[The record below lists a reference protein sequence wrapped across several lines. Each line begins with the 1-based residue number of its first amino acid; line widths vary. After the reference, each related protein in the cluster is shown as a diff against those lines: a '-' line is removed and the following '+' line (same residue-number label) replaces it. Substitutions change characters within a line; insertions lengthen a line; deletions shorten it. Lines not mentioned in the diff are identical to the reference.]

1 MKKRMLSAMLA
12 LAMLCGSVPAPAFAQ
27 DLAGSDS
34 AIVLTETTTD
44 EETPASTEVTEAPEA
59 TATPEPTQAPEAAAT
74 PEPTQAPEAAA
85 TPEPTEAPEAT
96 ATPEPTQAPEA
107 TATPVPT
114 ETPAP
119 AEEPVPQTLGAVP
132 SLLAANDGD
141 VEPVTYLTWDDTQR
155 ASVPATCSEYTALSN
170 ESISTTWGAGWY
182 VLDADK
188 EFSARITLQGDVYL
202 ILMDGYTLTAIG
214 GIGLSS
220 GSSLT
225 IYGQENDTG
234 TLIATAAEGDAGIG
248 GNGYK
253 GADASGDITICG
265 GTVVATGGTEGG
277 AGIGSGR
284 DDRTNIEITI
294 YGGIVKATGGT
305 DAAGIGSSP
314 GGSIDY
320 ITLAGGT
327 IEAAHGEVKR
337 QDIESMY
344 NGEEDAPYDV
354 GPGWKGSMKARMS
367 FVAGSG
373 GFDDDKGE
381 PVLQSGSSNG
391 TTYSRYVVDISGGN
405 LYTTGGGNALTT
417 ENPYNGNYGDLTD
430 DSKAVYCA
438 VADLGAMYAN
448 QSVSGTITVDE
459 EEYLY
464 NFNGVRADA
473 NGKLHLYLFA
483 GEAALSVDGI
493 EFKYTGTIDADNHT
507 LQPTLGGT
515 VYFNE
520 TTPYQDK
527 LTVNTDNVTP
537 ASYQSSLI
545 YTWYRCDD
553 STGANATLIDGA
565 NTSTYTLTD
574 EDQGKYIK
582 VEVSAAGFEG
592 NPLSTVSHQ
601 VGSDTAANILRI
613 TGAMLDT
620 KAYDGTGDW
629 NVQNVT
635 FGATTL
641 TMGEDYTA
649 TASIVGT
656 NYNAGGFKKVTVTV
670 TLLNSAYTFEGDKTE
685 ATYTL
690 TGQTVVPATLTVASA
705 TALNR
710 KADGTTTVQI
720 TGVTLHGVVEG
731 EDVRVDTTS
740 LTGELSGST
749 AGSYDKVSITQ
760 ALTLTGAG
768 ASNYT
773 LTQPTEAVTLDPA
786 VILKGAEVDQDSNGV
801 YQIQTEDDL
810 FWFAALVN
818 GTLTDG
824 TDQDLDASAV
834 LCSDIVISSDRT
846 WIPIG
851 DYSANTRNK
860 YAGTFDGAGHTI
872 DGLKADGGSAQGF
885 VGYMDGGTIKNC
897 TFNGTVTSSG
907 SAGGICGSNY
917 GTIENCTF
925 NGTVTGSGNG
935 SAGGICGSNSNS
947 GTIKNCTSYGKVTS
961 SKGNTGGICGYNS
974 STVTGCTNNAAVEGY
989 FYFGGICGFNTGTIT
1004 NCINKGEVKL
1014 TASQGRYMGGICGYS
1029 TNTITNCIS
1038 SGKINGTCAAGICAW
1053 NSTTGTVTNCYWL
1066 TSSIGGTGVYDNDG
1080 TQDKVESKTATE
1092 FASGEVCW
1100 LLNNSSSESPVWYQN
1115 VDSGTMDN
1123 YPVLDSSHGTV
1134 YYYSNKNTYS
1144 NDPYKSDTPQAI
1156 TDATVSLSPESFTY
1170 NGQSQTP
1177 KVTVTLNGN
1186 TLIEGINYTVEYSSS
1201 TINAGTVT
1209 VTVQGKN
1216 SFTGTA
1222 TSQPTY
1228 TINKATP
1235 TLVWRNTSQA
1245 LPYTGNPA
1253 AITAPTVT
1261 LVNGETY
1268 SGTISYKY
1276 KEQSAT
1282 EYADGLPTNGGTYTV
1297 VASIKE
1303 QSNYNAATSGDLTL
1317 TIEQATASGTVT
1329 AVADLTYNGSAQALV
1344 TAGDVTGG
1352 TMQYST
1358 EQNGAYSTV
1367 IPTGT
1372 EAKTYTVWYKVVG
1385 DANHSDS
1392 APASVNVTIAKLP
1405 VTLSWGTT
1413 SFTYDG
1419 SAKCPTATVS
1429 NKVNTADNVT
1439 VTVTGGQ
1446 TNASDTAYT
1455 ATATSLTGDAAGN
1468 YTLTGGSNTQ
1478 QTFTIAK
1485 AKPAVTN
1492 VQVSSPETIYDTT
1505 ELASITLSHADTDT
1519 PGTVALDANQT
1530 LSVGEKEY
1538 NWTFTPTDATNY
1550 TTDTGS
1556 ITLAVVEDTVKSIAV
1571 TKAPDKTTYTYGES
1585 LDITGM
1591 VVTATCESG
1600 KTKDVTKEVTVTPET
1615 LTTSVTALTISYGG
1629 KTTTQAITVNPKA
1642 VNNPTITLSDYSF
1655 EFTGEAI
1662 TPTVV
1667 SVKDGDTV
1675 IPAYEYTV
1683 EYADNTNVGTATVTI
1698 VDAAG
1703 GNYTVS
1709 GSTTFQITKVKAT
1722 VTKAPTANTLTYT
1735 GEPQALVTGG
1745 EATGGTMQYSTEENG
1760 PYDTAIP
1767 TGTNVGSYS
1776 VWYKVVGDENHS
1788 GTQPMEVKVTISQAS
1803 IAEAEVTLSPESFT
1817 YNGQS
1822 QTPTV
1827 TVKLNGNALTEG
1839 DYTVTYSGDSID
1851 AGTYTVTVT
1860 GKGNYSGT
1868 ATEKPTYTINPAPLT
1883 ISGATLADKTY
1894 DGTTAATV
1902 TDVTVTEV
1910 QGSDSLTPGEDYTST
1925 AVFDDAGAGTGK
1937 TATVTV
1943 TLKNGNYKLASD
1955 TYQLTGQTIAKAA
1968 AAVAKDPAAVA
1979 DLTYNGQAQALVTAG
1994 TATGGTMVYSLEQ
2007 NGEYAES
2014 IPTGTA
2020 AGDYTVWYKVAGDAN
2035 HNDTAPASEQ
2045 VTIAKKAAA
2054 VTVQLDPAN
2063 RITAGDDLPTVG
2075 LTYSG
2080 LVDGESL
2087 APTGISVDGMPAD
2100 SNTAKEYA
2108 LTVSETTREEILA
2121 LEAAKNYTITF
2132 TGMTLTILE
2141 KEVVVLPTED
2151 ENRYRLEQS
2160 ELTEVP
2166 AELKEKYSE
2175 VEDIQ
2180 NAMFLVAVEKL
2191 PGVTAENT
2199 ELHDV
2204 TLLFSEDDGKT
2215 WVKATKDNFPASG
2228 ITVTLPYPEGTNAAD
2243 YDFVVTHM
2251 ATVAMNGLG
2260 VGEVETPAVTKSEK
2274 GLRFTVRSLSPVAVS
2289 WSKIE
2294 TGGSTPAPS
2303 TPAPSTST
2311 SSSPDDSIYYTCPK
2325 CGYHNWTATDEGYRC
2340 DHCGNLVM
2348 DKQLAGYPNV
2358 KGTYTPATGSKPS
2371 TVTGVPQTG
2380 DESNPVLWL
2389 GLLIVSGLALGGLA
2403 IAKRK
2408 KQQK

>member
-1 MKKRMLSAMLA
+1 MKKRLLSLFCVLA
-12 LAMLCGSVPAPAFAQ
+12 LCLGLLP
-27 DLAGSDS
+27 
-34 AIVLTETTTD
+34 TT
-44 EETPASTEVTEAPEA
+44 AW
-59 TATPEPTQAPEAAAT
+59 AA
-74 PEPTQAPEAAA
+74 
-85 TPEPTEAPEAT
+85 
-96 ATPEPTQAPEA
+96 
-107 TATPVPT
+107 
-114 ETPAP
+114 
-119 AEEPVPQTLGAVP
+119 
-132 SLLAANDGD
+132 DG
-141 VEPVTYLTWDDTQR
+141 ESVTYLTWDESTRTSIQ
-155 ASVPATCSEYTALSN
+155 ATCSEYTALSN

-417 ENPYNGNYGDLTD
+417 ENPYNGNYGELDS

-438 VADLGAMYAN
+438 VADLGAAYAGE
-448 QSVSGTITVDE
+448 SVSGTITVNG

-493 EFKYTGTIDADNHT
+493 DFEYTGTIDADNHT

-515 VYFNE
+515 IYFNE

-527 LTVNTDNVTP
+527 LTVNTDTVTP
-537 ASYQSSLI
+537 DSYRDNLT

-553 STGANATLIDGA
+553 STGANATLIEGA

-574 EDQGKYIK
+574 KDQGKYIK

-592 NPLSTVSHQ
+592 NPLSTVSHK

-613 TGAMLDT
+613 TGATLDT

-629 NVQNVT
+629 DVQNVS
-635 FGATTL
+635 FDAATL

-670 TLLNSAYTFEGDKTE
+670 TLLNSAYTFEGDETE

-710 KADGTTTVQI
+710 NVDDTTTVQI
-720 TGVTLHGVVEG
+720 TGVTLTGVIG
-731 EDVRVDTTS
+731 SEDVSVDTTG

-749 AGSYDKVSITQ
+749 AGSYDTVRFTQ
-760 ALTLTGAG
+760 DLTLTGAD

-786 VILKGAEVDQDSNGV
+786 VILKGAVVDQDSNGV

-897 TFNGTVTSSG
+897 TFNGTVTSS
-907 SAGGICGSNY
+907 
-917 GTIENCTF
+917 
-925 NGTVTGSGNG
+925 G

-1080 TQDKVESKTATE
+1080 TQGKVESKTATE

-1115 VDSGTMDN
+1115 VDSGTKDN
-1123 YPVLDSSHGTV
+1123 YPVLDSSHGVV
-1134 YYYSNKNTYS
+1134 YRIERDSDVFYS
-1144 NDPYKSDTPQAI
+1144 NDPEGKLSIA
-1156 TDATVSLSPESFTY
+1156 DATVSLSGDSFTY
-1170 NGQSQTP
+1170 NGQSQKP
-1177 KVTVTLNGN
+1177 EVTVKLDGKELTTNDYDVQFSGD
-1186 TLIEGINYTVEYSSS
+1186 TT
-1201 TINAGTVT
+1201 NAGTVT
-1209 VTVQGKN
+1209 VTVTGKGSYSGKAN
-1216 SFTGTA
+1216 QT
-1222 TSQPTY
+1222 PTY

-1261 LVNGETY
+1261 LVNGEIY
-1268 SGTISYKY
+1268 SGEISYQY
-1276 KEQSAT
+1276 KAEGT
-1282 EYADGLPTNGGTYTV
+1282 DDYTNGLPIDAGTYTV
-1297 VASIKE
+1297 MASIAA
-1303 QSNYNAATSGDLTL
+1303 QGNYTAASGELTL
-1317 TIEQATASGTVT
+1317 TIKKAAASGTVT

-1344 TAGDVTGG
+1344 TEGNVTGG
-1352 TMQYST
+1352 TMQYRLG
-1358 EQNGAYSTV
+1358 ENGDYSATV
-1367 IPTGT
+1367 PSATNAG
-1372 EAKTYTVWYKVVG
+1372 KYTVYYYVKG
-1385 DANHSDS
+1385 DTEHTDS
-1392 APASVNVTIAKLP
+1392 TPASVEVTIAQMP
-1405 VTLSWGTT
+1405 VELTWSDTA
-1413 SFTYDG
+1413 FTYDG

-1429 NKVNTADNVT
+1429 NKANTADDVT

-1455 ATATSLTGDAAGN
+1455 ATATELTGAAAGN
-1468 YTLTGGSNTQ
+1468 YTLIGCQNISQ
-1478 QTFTIAK
+1478 QFTIAK
-1485 AKPAVTN
+1485 ANPNVNAPDNLTATYGDTLDDVTLPEGWAWDAPNTSVGN
-1492 VQVSSPETIYDTT
+1492 VGDNTFAAIFTPS
-1505 ELASITLSHADTDT
+1505 DTDNYNT
-1519 PGTVALDANQT
+1519 VTKNLTVAVFA
-1530 LSVGEKEY
+1530 K
-1538 NWTFTPTDATNY
+1538 
-1550 TTDTGS
+1550 
-1556 ITLAVVEDTVKSIAV
+1556 
-1571 TKAPDKTTYTYGES
+1571 
-1585 LDITGM
+1585 DITG
-1591 VVTATCESG
+1591 A
-1600 KTKDVTKEVTVTPET
+1600 
-1615 LTTSVTALTISYGG
+1615 
-1629 KTTTQAITVNPKA
+1629 AIT
-1642 VNNPTITLSDYSF
+1642 L
-1655 EFTGEAI
+1655 
-1662 TPTVV
+1662 
-1667 SVKDGDTV
+1667 GD
-1675 IPAYEYTV
+1675 A
-1683 EYADNTNVGTATVTI
+1683 
-1698 VDAAG
+1698 
-1703 GNYTVS
+1703 
-1709 GSTTFQITKVKAT
+1709 
-1722 VTKAPTANTLTYT
+1722 LTYT
-1735 GEPQALVTGG
+1735 GQEQTQQIASVIVDDLTVTTYEISG
-1745 EATGGTMQYSTEENG
+1745 N
-1760 PYDTAIP
+1760 
-1767 TGTNVGSYS
+1767 TGT
-1776 VWYKVVGDENHS
+1776 
-1788 GTQPMEVKVTISQAS
+1788 
-1803 IAEAEVTLSPESFT
+1803 
-1817 YNGQS
+1817 
-1822 QTPTV
+1822 
-1827 TVKLNGNALTEG
+1827 
-1839 DYTVTYSGDSID
+1839 D
-1851 AGTYTVTVT
+1851 ADTYTLTVT
-1860 GKGNYSGT
+1860 GTGNFTGT
-1868 ATEKPTYTINPAPLT
+1868 ATKEW
-1883 ISGATLADKTY
+1883 
-1894 DGTTAATV
+1894 
-1902 TDVTVTEV
+1902 
-1910 QGSDSLTPGEDYTST
+1910 
-1925 AVFDDAGAGTGK
+1925 
-1937 TATVTV
+1937 
-1943 TLKNGNYKLASD
+1943 
-1955 TYQLTGQTIAKAA
+1955 TIAKANYNGATDVSGTVLANWPDKVTLPAIPAGASYGA
-1968 AAVAKDPAAVA
+1968 ASTTD
-1979 DLTYNGQAQALVTAG
+1979 DLTGLSIEGSVLSYTGGSGITEGQAYKITVPVNGGNNYENYNITITLTGTDKTRLEITGVTA
-1994 TATGGTMVYSLEQ
+1994 Q
-2007 NGEYAES
+2007 NGTYS
-2014 IPTGTA
+2014 GQTQSGYTGTPSA
-2020 AGDYTVWYKVAGDAN
+2020 QGYTGDFTVTYNTTDGKAPTNAGNYAVTIAIPDSDPRYVGRIVL
-2035 HNDTAPASEQ
+2035 EF
-2045 VTIAKKAAA
+2045 TIAKKAL
-2054 VTVQLDPAN
+2054 TVSAPSPSVYV
-2063 RITAGDDLPTVG
+2063 GDSAPELA
-2075 LTYSG
+2075 LTYTG
-2080 LVDGESL
+2080 LVDGDSVTPSQEPDFTITKSDNTVIDL
-2087 APTGISVDGMPAD
+2087 EDAVKTVGTYTITWSNANQDFSGADNYAITLTTTG
-2100 SNTAKEYA
+2100 T
-2108 LTVSETTREEILA
+2108 LTVSNRSSGGTTTYPVQVEENSQNGGVQVSPKNAVPGTLVTVTPQPAPGYELA
-2121 LEAAKNYTITF
+2121 TLSVLDQYGNEVDVNPLGNGNYSFKMPRSRVKVEATF
-2132 TGMTLTILE
+2132 YCTG
-2141 KEVVVLPTED
+2141 
-2151 ENRYRLEQS
+2151 S
-2160 ELTEVP
+2160 ELCPTHHL
-2166 AELKEKYSE
+2166 A
-2175 VEDIQ
+2175 
-2180 NAMFLVAVEKL
+2180 
-2191 PGVTAENT
+2191 
-2199 ELHDV
+2199 DV
-2204 TLLFSEDDGKT
+2204 L
-2215 WVKATKDNFPASG
+2215 VKAWYHDAVDYVVEHG
-2228 ITVTLPYPEGTNAAD
+2228 IMTGTSATTFDPNGTLSRAMVAQILYNLEGQ
-2243 YDFVVTHM
+2243 
-2251 ATVAMNGLG
+2251 
-2260 VGEVETPAVTKSEK
+2260 P
-2274 GLRFTVRSLSPVAVS
+2274 
-2289 WSKIE
+2289 
-2294 TGGSTPAPS
+2294 
-2303 TPAPSTST
+2303 
-2311 SSSPDDSIYYTCPK
+2311 
-2325 CGYHNWTATDEGYRC
+2325 
-2340 DHCGNLVM
+2340 
-2348 DKQLAGYPNV
+2348 
-2358 KGTYTPATGSKPS
+2358 
-2371 TVTGVPQTG
+2371 TVTG
-2380 DESNPVLWL
+2380 ESTFTD
-2389 GLLIVSGLALGGLA
+2389 VSGHWAIDAITWAQKTGVVDGYEDNTFRPENNVTRQEFAQMMYNYAAYKDYDLSAKGDLSQFTDGDSVQEWAVTAMSWANGNALINGHDDGTLEPGGTTTRAQAASILM
-2403 IAKRK
+2403 RFD
-2408 KQQK
+2408 QNLVEN

>member
-1 MKKRMLSAMLA
+1 MKKRIISILCALA
-12 LAMLCGSVPAPAFAQ
+12 LCLGLLP
-27 DLAGSDS
+27 
-34 AIVLTETTTD
+34 
-44 EETPASTEVTEAPEA
+44 A
-59 TATPEPTQAPEAAAT
+59 TAWAAN
-74 PEPTQAPEAAA
+74 
-85 TPEPTEAPEAT
+85 
-96 ATPEPTQAPEA
+96 
-107 TATPVPT
+107 TPV
-114 ETPAP
+114 
-119 AEEPVPQTLGAVP
+119 
-132 SLLAANDGD
+132 D
-141 VEPVTYLTWDDTQR
+141 YLTWSEEQSKLVTD
-155 ASVPATCSEYTALSN
+155 TCSDYTALSGITSTEWGTAGQ
-170 ESISTTWGAGWY
+170 ESWY
-182 VLDADK
+182 VLDANAT
-188 EFSARITLQGDVYL
+188 FVTRITLQGDVYL
-202 ILMDGYTLTAIG
+202 ILCDDNTLTANS
-214 GIGLSS
+214 GIGLLA

-373 GFDDDKGE
+373 GVDDDKGE
-381 PVLQSGSSNG
+381 PVLQSGSSSG

-417 ENPYNGNYGDLTD
+417 ENPYNGNYGELDS

-438 VADLGAMYAN
+438 VADLGAAYAGE
-448 QSVSGTITVDE
+448 SVSGTITVNG

-493 EFKYTGTIDADNHT
+493 DFEYTGTIDADNHT

-515 VYFNE
+515 IYFNE

-527 LTVNTDNVTP
+527 LTVNTDTVTP
-537 ASYQSSLI
+537 DSYRDNLT

-553 STGANATLIDGA
+553 STGANATLIEGA

-574 EDQGKYIK
+574 KDQGKYIK

-592 NPLSTVSHQ
+592 NPLSTVSHK

-613 TGAMLDT
+613 TGATLDT

-629 NVQNVT
+629 DVQNVS
-635 FGATTL
+635 FDAATL

-670 TLLNSAYTFEGDKTE
+670 TLLNSAYTFEGDETE

-710 KADGTTTVQI
+710 NVDDTTTVQI
-720 TGVTLHGVVEG
+720 TGVTLTGVIG
-731 EDVRVDTTS
+731 SEDVSVDTTG

-749 AGSYDKVSITQ
+749 AGSYDTVRFTQ
-760 ALTLTGAG
+760 DLTLTGAD

-786 VILKGAEVDQDSNGV
+786 VILKGAVVDQDSNGV

-834 LCSDIVISSDRT
+834 LCSDIVISSDRI

-1004 NCINKGEVKL
+1004 NCINKGEVNL
-1014 TASQGRYMGGICGYS
+1014 TAFQGKYMGGICGYS
-1029 TNTITNCIS
+1029 TGTITNCIS
-1038 SGKINGTCAAGICAW
+1038 SGKINGTGAAGICAW

-1066 TSSIGGTGVYDNDG
+1066 TSSIGGSGVFDNDG
-1080 TQDKVESKTATE
+1080 TKDKVESKTATE
-1092 FASGEVCW
+1092 FASGAVCW
-1100 LLNNSSSESPVWYQN
+1100 LLNGSTSENVIWYQN
-1115 VDSGTMDN
+1115 VDIGTKDN
-1123 YPVLDSSHGTV
+1123 YPVLDSSHGVV
-1134 YYYSNKNTYS
+1134 YRIERDSDVFYS
-1144 NDPYKSDTPQAI
+1144 NDPEGKLSIA
-1156 TDATVSLSPESFTY
+1156 DATVSLSGNSFTY

-1177 KVTVTLNGN
+1177 TVTVTLNGN
-1186 TLIEGINYTVEYSSS
+1186 TLTEGTDYDVSFSGDT
-1201 TINAGTVT
+1201 TNAGTVT
-1209 VTVQGKN
+1209 VIVQGKN

-1222 TSQPTY
+1222 TNKPTY

-1235 TLVWRNTSQA
+1235 TLAWSEASQT
-1245 LPYTGNPA
+1245 LPYTGNQA

-1261 LVNGETY
+1261 LVNNEKY
-1268 SGTISYKY
+1268 DGTISYKY
-1276 KEQSAT
+1276 KT
-1282 EYADGLPTNGGTYTV
+1282 EDADTYTEGLPTDGGTYTV
-1297 VASIKE
+1297 VASIEE
-1303 QSNYNAATSGDLTL
+1303 QSNYNAATSGELTL

-1329 AVADLTYNGSAQALV
+1329 AVENLTYNGQAQALV
-1344 TAGDVTGG
+1344 TKGTVTGG

-1358 EQNGAYSTV
+1358 EENGDYSAD

-1372 EAKTYTVWYKVVG
+1372 AAKTYTVWYKVVG
-1385 DANHSDS
+1385 DDNHSDS

-1405 VTLSWGTT
+1405 VELTWSNT

-1455 ATATSLTGDAAGN
+1455 ATAASLTGDAAGN
-1468 YTLTGGSNTQ
+1468 YALTGGSNTQ

-1667 SVKDGDTV
+1667 SVMDGETE
-1675 IPAYEYTV
+1675 IPASEYTV
-1683 EYADNTNVGTATVTI
+1683 SYSGNTNVGEATVTI
-1698 VDAAG
+1698 TDKAG

-1709 GSTTFQITKVKAT
+1709 GSTTFEITKVKAT

-1735 GEPQALVTGG
+1735 GQPQVLVTAGTATGG
-1745 EATGGTMQYSTEENG
+1745 EMQYSTEENG
-1760 PYDTAIP
+1760 TYDTAIP

-1776 VWYKVVGDENHS
+1776 VWYKVAGDKNHS
-1788 GTQPMEVKVTISQAS
+1788 DTQPVEVKVTISQAS
-1803 IAEAEVTLSPESFT
+1803 IAEATVSLSQDTFT
-1817 YNGQS
+1817 YNGQR

-1827 TVKLNGNALTEG
+1827 TVTLGDTPLTES
-1839 DYTVTYSGDSID
+1839 DYTVTYSGNCID

-1868 ATEKPTYTINPAPLT
+1868 AASKTYTIEKATVTPS
-1883 ISGATLADKTY
+1883 ISGTASKTY
-1894 DGTTAATV
+1894 DGTTAATGLTITLEGAV
-1902 TDVTVTEV
+1902 QGDDVTATAA
-1910 QGSDSLTPGEDYTST
+1910 SYTYNS
-1925 AVFDDAGAGTGK
+1925 ANVAEAN
-1937 TATVTV
+1937 TVT
-1943 TLKNGNYKLASD
+1943 
-1955 TYQLTGQTIAKAA
+1955 
-1968 AAVAKDPAAVA
+1968 
-1979 DLTYNGQAQALVTAG
+1979 
-1994 TATGGTMVYSLEQ
+1994 
-2007 NGEYAES
+2007 
-2014 IPTGTA
+2014 
-2020 AGDYTVWYKVAGDAN
+2020 
-2035 HNDTAPASEQ
+2035 
-2045 VTIAKKAAA
+2045 
-2054 VTVQLDPAN
+2054 
-2063 RITAGDDLPTVG
+2063 
-2075 LTYSG
+2075 
-2080 LVDGESL
+2080 
-2087 APTGISVDGMPAD
+2087 
-2100 SNTAKEYA
+2100 
-2108 LTVSETTREEILA
+2108 
-2121 LEAAKNYTITF
+2121 
-2132 TGMTLTILE
+2132 
-2141 KEVVVLPTED
+2141 
-2151 ENRYRLEQS
+2151 
-2160 ELTEVP
+2160 
-2166 AELKEKYSE
+2166 
-2175 VEDIQ
+2175 
-2180 NAMFLVAVEKL
+2180 
-2191 PGVTAENT
+2191 
-2199 ELHDV
+2199 
-2204 TLLFSEDDGKT
+2204 
-2215 WVKATKDNFPASG
+2215 ASG
-2228 ITVTLPYPEGTNAAD
+2228 ITLDGEDAGNYTLSALSAQAAGTITRAALTVTADAKSKTYGEADPELTYTATGLKGDDTLTGELSRQTGENVGEHAITQGSLAAGSNYTLTFTGAKFTITARPVTLSWSTPTSFTYDGQLHSVTAEVTNAVD
-2243 YDFVVTHM
+2243 GDT
-2251 ATVAMNGLG
+2251 
-2260 VGEVETPAVTKSEK
+2260 
-2274 GLRFTVRSLSPVAVS
+2274 FTLAYEDNA
-2289 WSKIE
+2289 K
-2294 TGGSTPAPS
+2294 
-2303 TPAPSTST
+2303 
-2311 SSSPDDSIYYTCPK
+2311 
-2325 CGYHNWTATDEGYRC
+2325 TD
-2340 DHCGNLVM
+2340 
-2348 DKQLAGYPNV
+2348 A
-2358 KGTYTPATGSKPS
+2358 GTYTAKVTGLTGTDAANYTLTGATTTQAWRIVRATVTITVKDQTARVGDAVPTEFDADDY
-2371 TVTGVPQTG
+2371 TVTGLLGDDTLTKQPALQVVTTSDLVRNGRLVKTGKLVISATGAEAENYDILYKTGTLTVLEALPTRYPIYVEDTAHGTVTVDNRAEAGETVTITVTPEEGYSLSSLTVTDRDGSKLELAPQGGGKYTFEMPSSSVTIRAVFVPEELPFVDVKPTDWFYDAVSYVYWSSMMDGVSADRFAPDSDVTRAMAWTVLARIDGETITG
-2380 DESNPVLWL
+2380 SDWAEDARAWAMENGISDGTNPMSPVTREQLAAML
-2389 GLLIVSGLALGGLA
+2389 YRYAGSPAVSGSLSAYPDAAQVSDWARDAMLWATENGIINGIGGKLCPKDGATRAQLAAMLMRFAARLS
-2403 IAKRK
+2403 
-2408 KQQK
+2408 